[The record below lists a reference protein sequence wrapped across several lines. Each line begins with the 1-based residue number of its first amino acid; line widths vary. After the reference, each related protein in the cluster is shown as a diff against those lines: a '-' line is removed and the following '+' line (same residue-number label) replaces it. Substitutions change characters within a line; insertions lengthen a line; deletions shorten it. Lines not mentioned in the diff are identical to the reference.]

1 MTREDEAII
10 TEWCRKIDGEIRI
23 GLVLTED
30 DRSKQVQAFCE
41 DLSRLAP
48 GVRIEKEQ
56 KDGGHAPEINIGQNI
71 SYQAVPFG
79 KELDPFLGALGGR
92 DTLAGDLPSSVRDTL
107 SQIRVPAILK
117 VYIAPQC
124 PFCPQVVARLLT
136 LVASEGLLHVT
147 VIDGILFPEK
157 AENDH
162 IRSVPTVILDDQFR
176 WTGMIQLEELVHMM
190 LSRDPSKL
198 GADSLRK
205 ILEEGNASG
214 LAQMMIESGE
224 IYPAFLDLLT
234 HEKWPVRLGAM
245 VTLEFLAEGRKEMAS
260 QVIAPLWDRFSQVD
274 DRVKGDIL
282 YVFGESNDPSVI
294 PKINTVLSG
303 PYSGEVQEAAAEA
316 LEKLS

>member
-1 MTREDEAII
+1 MTPEDEAII
-10 TEWCRKIDGEIRI
+10 TEWCRKTDGEIRI
-23 GLVLTED
+23 GLILTED

-214 LAQMMIESGE
+214 LAQMMIESGK

-245 VTLEFLAEGRKEMAS
+245 VTLEFLAEERKEMAS
-260 QVIAPLWDRFSQVD
+260 QVIAPLWDRFSRVD

-294 PKINTVLSG
+294 PKINTVLGG

>member
-1 MTREDEAII
+1 
-10 TEWCRKIDGEIRI
+10 
-23 GLVLTED
+23 L
-30 DRSKQVQAFCE
+30 
-41 DLSRLAP
+41 
-48 GVRIEKEQ
+48 
-56 KDGGHAPEINIGQNI
+56 
-71 SYQAVPFG
+71 G
-79 KELDPFLGALGGR
+79 KELAPFLGALGAR

-107 SQIRVPAILK
+107 NQIEVPTILK
-117 VYIAPQC
+117 AYIAPQC

-136 LVASEGLLHVT
+136 LVASDSLLHIT
-147 VIDGILFPEK
+147 VIDGTLFPER

-162 IRSVPTVILDDQFR
+162 IKSVPTVILDDQFR
-176 WTGMIQLEELVHMM
+176 WTGMIQLEELVQMM

-245 VTLEFLAEGRKEMAS
+245 VTLEFLAEERKEMAS
-260 QVIAPLWDRFSQVD
+260 RVIAPLWDRFSQVD

-282 YVFGESNDPSVI
+282 YVFGESKDPSVI

>member
-1 MTREDEAII
+1 MTSQDEAII

-23 GLVLTED
+23 GLILTED

-56 KDGGHAPEINIGQNI
+56 KDGEHAPEINIGQNI
-71 SYQAVPFG
+71 SYQAVPLG
-79 KELDPFLGALGGR
+79 KELAPFLGALGGR

-107 SQIRVPAILK
+107 NQIRVPAILK

-136 LVASEGLLHVT
+136 LVASESLLHIT
-147 VIDGILFPEK
+147 VIDGTLFPER
-157 AENDH
+157 AENDR
-162 IRSVPTVILDDQFR
+162 IRSVPTVILDDEFR

-214 LAQMMIESGE
+214 LAQMMIESGK
-224 IYPAFLDLLT
+224 IYPAFFDLLT

-245 VTLEFLAEGRKEMAS
+245 VTLEFLAEERKEMAS